1 MARISMEDNQLI
13 FQKHSELHR
22 LFCDPKQ
29 NTNNNKKLIWNIL
42 NTFRF
47 HIHNEWISNALV
59 AGE

>member
-1 MARISMEDNQLI
+1 MEDNQLI